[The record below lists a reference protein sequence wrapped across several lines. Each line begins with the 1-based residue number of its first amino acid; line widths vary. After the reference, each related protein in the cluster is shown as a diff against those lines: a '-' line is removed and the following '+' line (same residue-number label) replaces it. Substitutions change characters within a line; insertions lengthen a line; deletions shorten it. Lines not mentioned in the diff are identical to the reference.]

1 MGAKTQKAVRNK
13 GELPGW
19 WMRESKGIQGELQ
32 VYEVITVEGQEMGVE
47 ARNNMGQSILKDRV
61 DTGLSA
67 ARNIPERLL

>member
-32 VYEVITVEGQEMGVE
+32 EGEHGFLLLRDKRWVL
-47 ARNNMGQSILKDRV
+47 RRGIILHIHVDREKVPGSLTRVLVNV
-61 DTGLSA
+61 D
-67 ARNIPERLL
+67 

>member
-1 MGAKTQKAVRNK
+1 
-13 GELPGW
+13 
-19 WMRESKGIQGELQ
+19 
-32 VYEVITVEGQEMGVE
+32 MGVE

>member
-32 VYEVITVEGQEMGVE
+32 VYEVIVEGQEMGAE
-47 ARNNMGQSILKDRV
+47 TMNKMRQSIRI
-61 DTGLSA
+61 GYSQG
-67 ARNIPERLL
+67 